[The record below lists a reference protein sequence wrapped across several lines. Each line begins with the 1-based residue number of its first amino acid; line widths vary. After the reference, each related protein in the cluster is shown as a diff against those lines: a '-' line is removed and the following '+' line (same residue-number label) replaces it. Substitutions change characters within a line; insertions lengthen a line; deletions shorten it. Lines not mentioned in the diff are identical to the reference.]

1 MIKAVIFDLSDVCF
15 NAEEPPFIKAFAEKH
30 GLDFSEFEKRYLE
43 LLHKAENHEIS
54 GREIWSTLLTHYGIE
69 VDPSSRTFA
78 DSVHY
83 GASIDKIIAEMM
95 ADKVAYQP
103 TLDLVKKLRST
114 VKTAFFTNYN
124 EDYWKYIDKKFKL
137 SNYFDIGL
145 VSYMIGARKP
155 AVRGFEY
162 LLEKLG
168 VKPEEAIF
176 TDDSAKNLENAKQLG
191 IHTIQF
197 QNVLQLTLDLQALGV
212 SVE

>member
-30 GLDFSEFEKRYLE
+30 GLDFPDFEKRYLE

-54 GREIWSTLLTHYGIE
+54 GIDIWRRILPQYGLKADISKIIRDMIADKKPYE
-69 VDPSSRTFA
+69 ETFA
-78 DSVHY
+78 LI
-83 GASIDKIIAEMM
+83 ARLRKIC
-95 ADKVAYQP
+95 
-103 TLDLVKKLRST
+103 
-114 VKTAFFTNYN
+114 KTAFFTNYN
-124 EDYWKYIDKKFKL
+124 EDYWKLIEKRFDFKK
-137 SNYFDIGL
+137 YFDVGL

-155 AVRGFEY
+155 AARGFEY
-162 LLEKLG
+162 LLERLG
-168 VKPEEAIF
+168 VKPEEAVF

-197 QNVLQLTLDLQALGV
+197 QSVEQLAHDLQVLGV